1 MSGYFV
7 KSKTCRFWI
16 VTFILSQSIF
26 FPYPTS
32 VYFTHIEN
40 IGYVLF
46 MGCMK
51 TARRYAS
58 FTFTLIKNSGLSI
71 QFFGFFLGLDSV
83 SDYIILVLEAT
94 EASSLR

>member
-1 MSGYFV
+1 M
-7 KSKTCRFWI
+7 
-16 VTFILSQSIF
+16 
-26 FPYPTS
+26 
-32 VYFTHIEN
+32 N
-40 IGYVLF
+40 
-46 MGCMK
+46 